1 MRKDNIRNS
10 MALLRGNL
18 VCFLKKIRYKRH
30 FQYNVFLRFFKS
42 VEIRL
47 RNSGSIFFEKNVKI
61 DSYALIASNGGK
73 IVFGNQVGIGRSN
86 VIVSMREISIGDG
99 TILAPNVL
107 IYDHDH
113 LFDSETGVHIREY
126 NCAPIAI
133 GKNCWIGA
141 NTVILK
147 GTVLGDNCVVGAGS
161 VVKGVYPPGSKII
174 QKRTTKY
181 IEELNNE
188 NDCSH

>member
-1 MRKDNIRNS
+1 MIRNS
-10 MALLRGNL
+10 LALFTGNL
-18 VCFLKKIRYKRH
+18 VCFFKKIRHQKR
-30 FQYNVFLRFFKS
+30 FKYNTLIRFFKS

-47 RNSGSIFFEKNVKI
+47 RNRGSITIGKNVKV

-73 IVFGNQVGIGRSN
+73 IAFGDKVGIGRN
-86 VIVSMREISIGDG
+86 DVIISMDEISIGDG

-113 LFDSETGVHIREY
+113 LFDSEEGVRIREY
-126 NCAPIAI
+126 NHAPVVI

-147 GTVLGDNCVVGAGS
+147 GTVIGDNCLVAAGC
-161 VVKGVYPPGSKII
+161 VLKGTYPSGSKII
-174 QKRTTKY
+174 QKRVT
-181 IEELNNE
+181 ELR
-188 NDCSH
+188 